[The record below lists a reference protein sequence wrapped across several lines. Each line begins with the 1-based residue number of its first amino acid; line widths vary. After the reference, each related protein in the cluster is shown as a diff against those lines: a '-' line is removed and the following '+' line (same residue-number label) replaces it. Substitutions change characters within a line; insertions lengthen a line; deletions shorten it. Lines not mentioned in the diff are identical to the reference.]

1 MSAAIRNGAI
11 STAAMSVCPAA
22 TASIGPVLPGAL
34 QWSLTGGSPR
44 ASASFSI
51 SFSCSMTS
59 SGRLARSIARHTRI
73 SVDSAAA
80 APIAVETSSSPAA
93 MALQQPR
100 IGICL
105 AAPAGWAKPAVA
117 AGRRSRSPSPARVR
131 AGRVDRES
139 VALGAG
145 MAGIVE
151 GKVALVTG
159 GGGGIGRAAAL
170 ALARE
175 GARVA
180 VADFAAAAAR
190 DTVALINADGGQA
203 ITLTGDVTRARDVRA
218 MIADTLTA
226 YGRLDCAFNNAGI
239 APYQVDASGKK
250 TAEWS
255 EESFDRMI
263 AVNLKGVWLCMK
275 EEIPHMQS
283 QGGGAIVNTASIA
296 GLIGLVTSSAYV
308 AAKHGVIGLTK
319 TAALEYAD
327 AKIRVNAVCPGFIK
341 TQMTEKTM
349 RRRGEAIMA
358 QIPLR
363 RMGEPG
369 EIAEMVVW
377 LCSDRASY
385 VTGAA
390 YNVDGGWMAV

>member
-1 MSAAIRNGAI
+1 
-11 STAAMSVCPAA
+11 
-22 TASIGPVLPGAL
+22 
-34 QWSLTGGSPR
+34 
-44 ASASFSI
+44 
-51 SFSCSMTS
+51 
-59 SGRLARSIARHTRI
+59 
-73 SVDSAAA
+73 
-80 APIAVETSSSPAA
+80 
-93 MALQQPR
+93 MAEML
-100 IGICL
+100 
-105 AAPAGWAKPAVA
+105 
-117 AGRRSRSPSPARVR
+117 
-131 AGRVDRES
+131 
-139 VALGAG
+139 AG
-145 MAGIVE
+145 MLE

-159 GGGGIGRAAAL
+159 GGGGIGRATAL
-170 ALARE
+170 AMVRE

-180 VADFAAAAAR
+180 VADFVAAAAR
-190 DTVALINADGGQA
+190 DTVAQINTQGGQA

-218 MIADTLTA
+218 MVADTVTA

-239 APYQVDASGKK
+239 AGHQVNASGKK

-275 EEIPHMQS
+275 EEIPRMQS

-341 TQMTEKTM
+341 TQMTEETM

-358 QIPLR
+358 QIPFR

-385 VTGAA
+385 VTGAS

>member
-1 MSAAIRNGAI
+1 
-11 STAAMSVCPAA
+11 
-22 TASIGPVLPGAL
+22 
-34 QWSLTGGSPR
+34 
-44 ASASFSI
+44 
-51 SFSCSMTS
+51 
-59 SGRLARSIARHTRI
+59 
-73 SVDSAAA
+73 
-80 APIAVETSSSPAA
+80 
-93 MALQQPR
+93 MA
-100 IGICL
+100 GN
-105 AAPAGWAKPAVA
+105 V
-117 AGRRSRSPSPARVR
+117 
-131 AGRVDRES
+131 
-139 VALGAG
+139 
-145 MAGIVE
+145 AGIVE
-151 GKVALVTG
+151 GKIALVTG

-170 ALARE
+170 AFARE

-180 VADFAAAAAR
+180 VADFAAAAAH
-190 DTVALINADGGQA
+190 DTVALINAAGGQA
-203 ITLTGDVTRARDVRA
+203 ITLTGDVTRADDVRT
-218 MIADTLTA
+218 MVDDTLAA

-250 TAEWS
+250 TADWS

-275 EEIPHMQS
+275 EELPRMQS

-341 TQMTEKTM
+341 TQMTEETM
-349 RRRGEAIMA
+349 RRRGETIMA
-358 QIPLR
+358 QIPFR

-385 VTGAA
+385 VTGAS